1 MNTVPSTVLVIEA
14 HPIMREA
21 LCAAIADESDLK
33 VGMQAATVA
42 ETLEMA
48 TRMIPDIILLALDHS
63 DDSELYALTILH
75 TALPATPIL
84 ALTSNEAPGQEQAAL
99 AHGAQ
104 TVLTKAAP
112 RAALIHAL
120 RKLRALQLK
129 QVMNHI
135 DVNLN
140 GRQNKNNSQ

>member
-1 MNTVPSTVLVIEA
+1 
-14 HPIMREA
+14 MREA

-84 ALTSNEAPGQEQAAL
+84 ALTSNEAPRQEEAAL
-99 AHGAQ
+99 EHGAQ
-104 TVLTKAAP
+104 IVVTKAAP
-112 RAALIHAL
+112 RAELILAL
-120 RKLRALQLK
+120 RELRALCLK
-129 QVMNHI
+129 QIMNYPN
-135 DVNLN
+135 VN
-140 GRQNKNNSQ
+140 KKKEVEEKK